1 MAKAKKIKEAQL
13 KLVNKQQT
21 KLNSYLKNIGIL
33 ESQKMNIHTSIK
45 ELSVEIDATKKELE
59 EEYGAVNI
67 NLEDGTY
74 TEIKEEELADV

>member
-1 MAKAKKIKEAQL
+1 MAKAKIIKEAQL
-13 KLVNKQQT
+13 KLVNEQQT

-59 EEYGAVNI
+59 EEYGSINI
-67 NLEDGTY
+67 NLEDGSY
-74 TEIKEEELADV
+74 TDIDKEKNAE

>member
-13 KLVNKQQT
+13 KLVNEQQT

-45 ELSVEIDATKKELE
+45 ELSAEIDITKKELE
-59 EEYGAVNI
+59 EEYGSINI
-67 NLEDGTY
+67 NLEDGSFTDI
-74 TEIKEEELADV
+74 EKEKDAE

>member
-13 KLVNKQQT
+13 KLVNEQQT

-59 EEYGAVNI
+59 EEYGSINI
-67 NLEDGTY
+67 NLEDGSY
-74 TEIKEEELADV
+74 TDIEKEKDAE

>member
-13 KLVNKQQT
+13 KLVNEQQT

-59 EEYGAVNI
+59 EEYGSINI
-67 NLEDGTY
+67 NLEDGSFTDI
-74 TEIKEEELADV
+74 EKEKDAK

>member
-13 KLVNKQQT
+13 KLVNEQQT

-45 ELSVEIDATKKELE
+45 KLSVEIDATKKELE
-59 EEYGAVNI
+59 EEYGSINI
-67 NLEDGTY
+67 NLEDGSFTDI
-74 TEIKEEELADV
+74 EKKEDAK

>member
-13 KLVNKQQT
+13 KLVNEQQT

-45 ELSVEIDATKKELE
+45 ELSAEIDVTKKELE
-59 EEYGAVNI
+59 EEYGSINI
-67 NLEDGTY
+67 NLEDGSFTDI
-74 TEIKEEELADV
+74 EKKEDAK

>member
-13 KLVNKQQT
+13 KLVNEQQT

-45 ELSVEIDATKKELE
+45 ELSAEIDVTKKELE
-59 EEYGAVNI
+59 EEYGSINI
-67 NLEDGTY
+67 NLEDGSFTDI
-74 TEIKEEELADV
+74 EKEKDAE

>member
-13 KLVNKQQT
+13 KLVNEQQT

-59 EEYGAVNI
+59 EEYGSINI
-67 NLEDGTY
+67 NLEDGSFTDI
-74 TEIKEEELADV
+74 EKKEDAK

>member
-13 KLVNKQQT
+13 KLVNEQQT

-59 EEYGAVNI
+59 EEYGSINI
-67 NLEDGTY
+67 NLEDGSFTDI
-74 TEIKEEELADV
+74 EKEKDAE

>member
-13 KLVNKQQT
+13 KLVNEQQT

-45 ELSVEIDATKKELE
+45 ELSGEIDATKKELE
-59 EEYGAVNI
+59 EEYGSINI
-67 NLEDGTY
+67 NLEDGSFTDI
-74 TEIKEEELADV
+74 EKKEDAK